1 MLVFCHTGCT
11 QEQVISALRSRGL
24 WAQTSWQTFAR
35 LKAPVQPI
43 GLESVYYAKRTKA
56 ALAIWQTSES
66 ITGSL
71 AEKYL
76 ASRGLTLPG
85 TPALRFHS
93 RLRHSSGLFL
103 PAMVALV
110 RRLDG
115 EPVGIHRT
123 FLKHDG
129 TGKADVVPQ
138 RLMLGPCRGGC
149 VRLGLAD
156 AEIMVG
162 EGIETTISAMIST
175 GKVGWAAL
183 STSGLRALELPPT
196 IRDVIIL
203 ADGDDPGEA
212 AAQFAAWR
220 WCREGRRI
228 RLARAPDGGDF
239 NDTLMDAAR
248 KEKNMNQAHKRIQDA
263 INNAPEFQDPLDA
276 IVERIAIDPT
286 TPFAPEILERLR
298 AMKAEDFKS
307 FELLRTELKKAGCRM
322 GALDKAIDGNN
333 DPTVGVSQNQADIL
347 IHLGNSA
354 DLFHTPDGDLLRRY

>member
-1 MLVFCHTGCT
+1 MAPKTKPLNTFDHGQNHLRRSPKILPNANRDKIRGRNDGCNHRQIT
-11 QEQVISALRSRGL
+11 RRPQIRWRLDGVLPRASRQNPQFVNQNRRRRKGAGLLPHRLYPRAGNLSSPISGFVGANEL
-24 WAQTSWQTFAR
+24 ATFAR
-35 LKAPVQPI
+35 LKSPVQPI
-43 GLESVYYAKRTKA
+43 GLELVYYAKRTKA

-183 STSGLRALELPPT
+183 STSGLRALDFHQPFETSSFWLMAMIRERLP
-196 IRDVIIL
+196 RSL
-203 ADGDDPGEA
+203 RPGVGAEKA
-212 AAQFAAWR
+212 AA
-220 WCREGRRI
+220 I
-228 RLARAPDGGDF
+228 RVARPPDGGDF
-239 NDTLMDAAR
+239 NDILMDAL
-248 KEKNMNQAHKRIQDA
+248 EK
-263 INNAPEFQDPLDA
+263 
-276 IVERIAIDPT
+276 
-286 TPFAPEILERLR
+286 
-298 AMKAEDFKS
+298 
-307 FELLRTELKKAGCRM
+307 RT
-322 GALDKAIDGNN
+322 I
-333 DPTVGVSQNQADIL
+333 
-347 IHLGNSA
+347 
-354 DLFHTPDGDLLRRY
+354 